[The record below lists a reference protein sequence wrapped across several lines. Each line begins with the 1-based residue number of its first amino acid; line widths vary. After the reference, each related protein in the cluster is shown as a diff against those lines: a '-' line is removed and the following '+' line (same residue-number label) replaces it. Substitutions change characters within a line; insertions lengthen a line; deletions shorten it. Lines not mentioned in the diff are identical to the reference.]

1 MAIRLPKPKKAQS
14 LPPIEPSFDNVH
26 QVNEMQADEIIATDA
41 STSFVTLT
49 EMHEGF
55 NNRRFFDWHGRVSHV
70 QFLAY
75 STFNALIAL
84 MLVALP
90 FVMIGGFQGMVNA
103 SSEQL
108 PMSLLGASSVGV
120 AVLFYLQLAVSK
132 RRFNDLNKT
141 GWLALLMLVPGM
153 NILVYLYLLAVK
165 GSEGANYY
173 GLPARPATQLK
184 TVLMVLIPLLVIS
197 LIGLLTQIVVPSYH
211 SYHSYHS
218 YQSYQAM
225 KNNRDAQNNVIVT
238 ATNPSQSAQA
248 LPAIASAVAASTTQP
263 KNLRTKAVVITGEQ
277 LGNGVASTPQPTAP
291 ANVNPTITTNQV
303 SDTLANTPSRTNQMP
318 EATIDTASP
327 NTLNPDTP
335 NPNSQNQGSNERAQT
350 GSNPTTNAP
359 NSSQASS
366 QGVVSYED
374 FVKASEQQIFIDRR

>member
-26 QVNEMQADEIIATDA
+26 QVDEIIATEAD
-41 STSFVTLT
+41 TSFVTLT
-49 EMHEGF
+49 EIHEGF
-55 NNRRFFDWHGRVSHV
+55 NNRRFFDWHGRVSRV

-84 MLVALP
+84 MLVALL

-141 GWLALLMLVPGM
+141 GWLALLMLVPGV
-153 NILVYLYLLAVK
+153 NVLVYLYLLAVE
-165 GSEGANYY
+165 GTAGANYY

-184 TVLMVLIPLLVIS
+184 TVLMVLIPLLVMS
-197 LIGLLTQIVVPSYH
+197 LIGLLTQVVVPSYH
-211 SYHSYHS
+211 SY
-218 YQSYQAM
+218 QAIR
-225 KNNRDAQNNVIVT
+225 NSREAQNNVIVT
-238 ATNPSQSAQA
+238 ATNPIQSAQIS
-248 LPAIASAVAASTTQP
+248 PATASAVAASTTQP
-263 KNLRTKAVVITGEQ
+263 ENLRTEAVVITGEQ

-291 ANVNPTITTNQV
+291 ANVNPATTTNQV
-303 SDTLANTPSRTNQMP
+303 SDMLANTPSRTNQMP
-318 EATIDTASP
+318 EAPTDAANS
-327 NTLNPDTP
+327 NT
-335 NPNSQNQGSNERAQT
+335 SNQGSNERAQT

-359 NSSQASS
+359 NSS

>member
-14 LPPIEPSFDNVH
+14 LPPIDPSFNNMH
-26 QVNEMQADEIIATDA
+26 QVDEMQPDEIIATEA
-41 STSFVTLT
+41 GTSFVTLT

-55 NNRRFFDWHGRVSHV
+55 NNRRFFDWHGRVSRM

-84 MLVALP
+84 MLVALL

-141 GWLALLMLVPGM
+141 GWLALLMLVPGV
-153 NILVYLYLLAVK
+153 NILVYLYLLAIE
-165 GSEGANYY
+165 GTAGANYY
-173 GLPARPATQLK
+173 GLPARPASQLK
-184 TVLMVLIPLLVIS
+184 TVLMLLIPLLVMS
-197 LIGLLTQIVVPSYH
+197 LIGLLTQVVVPSYQ
-211 SYHSYHS
+211 SYHS
-218 YQSYQAM
+218 YQVM
-225 KNNRDAQNNVIVT
+225 KNSSDAQNNVIVT

-248 LPAIASAVAASTTQP
+248 LPATASAVAASTTQP
-263 KNLRTKAVVITGEQ
+263 ENLRTEAVVITGEQ

-291 ANVNPTITTNQV
+291 ANVNPAMTTNQV
-303 SDTLANTPSRTNQMP
+303 STDTLANTPSRTNQMP
-318 EATIDTASP
+318 EAPTDAANS
-327 NTLNPDTP
+327 NSSNPDTS
-335 NPNSQNQGSNERAQT
+335 NPNSPNQGSNERAQT
-350 GSNPTTNAP
+350 GSSNSTTNAP
-359 NSSQASS
+359 NS

>member
-26 QVNEMQADEIIATDA
+26 QVDEIIETEAG
-41 STSFVTLT
+41 TSFVTLT
-49 EMHEGF
+49 ELHEGF
-55 NNRRFFDWHGRVSHV
+55 NNRRFFDWHGRVSRV

-84 MLVALP
+84 MLVALL

-141 GWLALLMLVPGM
+141 GWLALLMLVPGV
-153 NILVYLYLLAVK
+153 NILVYLYLLAVE
-165 GSEGANYY
+165 GTAGANYY

-184 TVLMVLIPLLVIS
+184 TVLMLLIPLLVMS
-197 LIGLLTQIVVPSYH
+197 LIGLLTQIVMPSYH
-211 SYHSYHS
+211 SY
-218 YQSYQAM
+218 QVM
-225 KNNRDAQNNVIVT
+225 KNSSDAQNNVIVT

-248 LPAIASAVAASTTQP
+248 LPATASAVAASTTQP
-263 KNLRTKAVVITGEQ
+263 ENLRTEAVVITGEQ

-291 ANVNPTITTNQV
+291 ANVNPAMTTNQV
-303 SDTLANTPSRTNQMP
+303 STDTLANTPSRTNQMP
-318 EATIDTASP
+318 EAPTDAANP
-327 NTLNPDTP
+327 DTLNP
-335 NPNSQNQGSNERAQT
+335 NSSNSNSPNSNNLNQGSNERAQT
-350 GSNPTTNAP
+350 GSNPTTNAMG
-359 NSSQASS
+359 S

>member
-14 LPPIEPSFDNVH
+14 LPPIEPSFDNMH
-26 QVNEMQADEIIATDA
+26 QVDEMQPDEIIATEA
-41 STSFVTLT
+41 GTSFVTLT
-49 EMHEGF
+49 EIHEGF
-55 NNRRFFDWHGRVSHV
+55 NNRRFFDWHGRVSRV

-84 MLVALP
+84 MLVALL

-141 GWLALLMLVPGM
+141 GWLALLMLVPGV
-153 NILVYLYLLAVK
+153 NILVYLYLLAV
-165 GSEGANYY
+165 EGTADANYY

-184 TVLMVLIPLLVIS
+184 TVLMVLIPLLVMS
-197 LIGLLTQIVVPSYH
+197 LIGLLTQVVVP
-211 SYHSYHS
+211 S
-218 YQSYQAM
+218 YQSYQAIR
-225 KNNRDAQNNVIVT
+225 NSRDAQNNVILT
-238 ATNPSQSAQA
+238 ATNPSQSAQT
-248 LPAIASAVAASTTQP
+248 LPATASAVAASTTQP
-263 KNLRTKAVVITGEQ
+263 ENLRTEAVVITGEQ
-277 LGNGVASTPQPTAP
+277 LGNGVASTPQPTVP
-291 ANVNPTITTNQV
+291 ANVNPAMTTNQV
-303 SDTLANTPSRTNQMP
+303 STDTLANTPSRTNQMP
-318 EATIDTASP
+318 EAPIDTANP
-327 NTLNPDTP
+327 NTLNPNSL
-335 NPNSQNQGSNERAQT
+335 NPNNLNQGSNERAQT
-350 GSNPTTNAP
+350 GGNPTTNAP
-359 NSSQASS
+359 NS

>member
-14 LPPIEPSFDNVH
+14 LPPIDPSFNNMH
-26 QVNEMQADEIIATDA
+26 QVDEMQPDEIIATEA
-41 STSFVTLT
+41 GTSFVTLT
-49 EMHEGF
+49 EIHEGF
-55 NNRRFFDWHGRVSHV
+55 NNRRFFDWHGRVSRV

-84 MLVALP
+84 MLVAFL

-141 GWLALLMLVPGM
+141 GWLALLMLVPGV
-153 NILVYLYLLAVK
+153 NILVYLYLLAVE
-165 GSEGANYY
+165 GTAGANYY

-184 TVLMVLIPLLVIS
+184 TVLMILIPLLVMS
-197 LIGLLTQIVVPSYH
+197 LIGLLTQIVVPSYQ
-211 SYHSYHS
+211 SYH
-218 YQSYQAM
+218 SYQAM

-238 ATNPSQSAQA
+238 TTNPSQSAQI
-248 LPAIASAVAASTTQP
+248 LPATASAVAASTAQP
-263 KNLRTKAVVITGEQ
+263 ENLRTEAVVITGEQ
-277 LGNGVASTPQPTAP
+277 LGNGVASTPQPPAP
-291 ANVNPTITTNQV
+291 ANVNPAITTNQV
-303 SDTLANTPSRTNQMP
+303 SDTLANPPSVTNQTP
-318 EATIDTASP
+318 EASTDAA
-327 NTLNPDTP
+327 NPSNQ
-335 NPNSQNQGSNERAQT
+335 NPNSSNPNNPNQGLNERAQT
-350 GSNPTTNAP
+350 DSNPTTNAP
-359 NSSQASS
+359 NS

-374 FVKASEQQIFIDRR
+374 FIKASEQQIFIDRR

>member
-26 QVNEMQADEIIATDA
+26 QVDEIIETEVG
-41 STSFVTLT
+41 TSFVTLT

-55 NNRRFFDWHGRVSHV
+55 NNRRFFDWHGRVSRV

-84 MLVALP
+84 MLVALL

-141 GWLALLMLVPGM
+141 GWLALLMLVPGV
-153 NILVYLYLLAVK
+153 NVLVYLYLLAVE
-165 GSEGANYY
+165 GTAGANYY

-184 TVLMVLIPLLVIS
+184 TVLMVLIPLLVMS
-197 LIGLLTQIVVPSYH
+197 LIGLLTQVVVPSYH
-211 SYHSYHS
+211 SY
-218 YQSYQAM
+218 QAIR
-225 KNNRDAQNNVIVT
+225 NSREAQNNVIVT
-238 ATNPSQSAQA
+238 ATNPIQSAQIS
-248 LPAIASAVAASTTQP
+248 PATASAVAASTTQP
-263 KNLRTKAVVITGEQ
+263 ENLRTEAVVITGEQ

-291 ANVNPTITTNQV
+291 ANVNPATTTNQV
-303 SDTLANTPSRTNQMP
+303 SDMLANTPT
-318 EATIDTASP
+318 DTAINSNSSTNP
-327 NTLNPDTP
+327 NT
-335 NPNSQNQGSNERAQT
+335 PNSASDERAQT
-350 GSNPTTNAP
+350 GSNPTANATN
-359 NSSQASS
+359 S

>member
-26 QVNEMQADEIIATDA
+26 QVDEIIETEVG
-41 STSFVTLT
+41 TSFVTLT
-49 EMHEGF
+49 ELHEGF
-55 NNRRFFDWHGRVSHV
+55 NNRRFFDWHGRVSRV

-84 MLVALP
+84 MLVALL

-141 GWLALLMLVPGM
+141 GWLALLMLVPGV
-153 NILVYLYLLAVK
+153 NVLVYLYLLAVK

-173 GLPARPATQLK
+173 GLPARPASQLK
-184 TVLMVLIPLLVIS
+184 TVLMLLIPLLVMS
-197 LIGLLTQIVVPSYH
+197 LIGLLTQIVMPSYQ
-211 SYHSYHS
+211 SYH
-218 YQSYQAM
+218 SYQAM

-238 ATNPSQSAQA
+238 ATNPSQSAQTLSA
-248 LPAIASAVAASTTQP
+248 TASAVAASTTQP
-263 KNLRTKAVVITGEQ
+263 ENLRTEAVVITGEQ
-277 LGNGVASTPQPTAP
+277 LGNGVASTPQPTVP
-291 ANVNPTITTNQV
+291 ANVNPAMTTNQV
-303 SDTLANTPSRTNQMP
+303 STDTLANTPSRTNQMP
-318 EATIDTASP
+318 EAPIDTANP
-327 NTLNPDTP
+327 NTLNP
-335 NPNSQNQGSNERAQT
+335 NSSNSNSPNSNNLNQGSNERAQT
-350 GSNPTTNAP
+350 GSSNSTTNAP
-359 NSSQASS
+359 NS

>member
-14 LPPIEPSFDNVH
+14 LPPIAPSFDNVH
-26 QVNEMQADEIIATDA
+26 QVDEIIETEAG
-41 STSFVTLT
+41 TSFVTLT
-49 EMHEGF
+49 EIHEGF
-55 NNRRFFDWHGRVSHV
+55 NNRRFFDWHGRVSRV

-84 MLVALP
+84 MLVALL

-120 AVLFYLQLAVSK
+120 VVLFYLQLAVSK

-141 GWLALLMLVPGM
+141 GWLALLMLVPGV

-184 TVLMVLIPLLVIS
+184 TVLMVLIPLLVMS
-197 LIGLLTQIVVPSYH
+197 LIGLLTQVVVPSYH
-211 SYHSYHS
+211 SY
-218 YQSYQAM
+218 QAIR
-225 KNNRDAQNNVIVT
+225 NSREAQNNVIVT
-238 ATNPSQSAQA
+238 ATNPIQSAQIS
-248 LPAIASAVAASTTQP
+248 PATASAVAASTTQP
-263 KNLRTKAVVITGEQ
+263 ENLRTEAVVITGEQ

-291 ANVNPTITTNQV
+291 ANVNPATTTNQV
-303 SDTLANTPSRTNQMP
+303 SDMLANTPSRTNQMP
-318 EATIDTASP
+318 EAPTDAA
-327 NTLNPDTP
+327 NPSNQ
-335 NPNSQNQGSNERAQT
+335 NPNSSNPNNPNQSLNERAQT

-359 NSSQASS
+359 NSS

>member
-26 QVNEMQADEIIATDA
+26 QVDKMQVDEIVEAEA
-41 STSFVTLT
+41 GTSFVTLT
-49 EMHEGF
+49 EIREGF
-55 NNRRFFDWHGRVSHV
+55 NNRRFFDWHGRVSRV

-84 MLVALP
+84 MLVTLL

-141 GWLALLMLVPGM
+141 GWLALLMLVPGV
-153 NILVYLYLLAVK
+153 NVLVYLYLLAVE
-165 GSEGANYY
+165 GTAGANYY

-197 LIGLLTQIVVPSYH
+197 LIGLLTQIVVPSYQ
-211 SYHSYHS
+211 SYHSD
-218 YQSYQAM
+218 QAM
-225 KNNRDAQNNVIVT
+225 KNSSDAQNNVIVT
-238 ATNPSQSAQA
+238 ATKPSQSAQA
-248 LPAIASAVAASTTQP
+248 LPATAPAVAASTTQP
-263 KNLRTKAVVITGEQ
+263 ENLRTEAVVITGEQ

-291 ANVNPTITTNQV
+291 ANVNPATTTNQV
-303 SDTLANTPSRTNQMP
+303 PDTLANTPSRTNQMP
-318 EATIDTASP
+318 EAPTDAANP
-327 NTLNPDTP
+327 NTLNPNSS
-335 NPNSQNQGSNERAQT
+335 NPNNLNQGSNERAQT
-350 GSNPTTNAP
+350 NSNPITNATTN
-359 NSSQASS
+359 N

>member
-26 QVNEMQADEIIATDA
+26 QVDEIIATEVG
-41 STSFVTLT
+41 TSFVTLT
-49 EMHEGF
+49 EIHEGF
-55 NNRRFFDWHGRVSHV
+55 NNRRFFDWHGRVSRV

-84 MLVALP
+84 MLVALL

-141 GWLALLMLVPGM
+141 GWLALLMLVPGV
-153 NILVYLYLLAVK
+153 NVLVYLYLLAVE
-165 GSEGANYY
+165 GTAGANYY

-184 TVLMVLIPLLVIS
+184 TVLMVLIPLLVMS
-197 LIGLLTQIVVPSYH
+197 LIGLLTQVVVPSYH
-211 SYHSYHS
+211 SY
-218 YQSYQAM
+218 QAIR
-225 KNNRDAQNNVIVT
+225 NSRDAQNNVIVT
-238 ATNPSQSAQA
+238 ATNPSQSAQT
-248 LPAIASAVAASTTQP
+248 LPATASAVAASTTQP
-263 KNLRTKAVVITGEQ
+263 ENLRTEAVVITGEQ

-291 ANVNPTITTNQV
+291 ANVNPATTTNQV
-303 SDTLANTPSRTNQMP
+303 SDMLANTPSRTNQMP
-318 EATIDTASP
+318 EAPTDAANS
-327 NTLNPDTP
+327 NT
-335 NPNSQNQGSNERAQT
+335 SNQGSNERAQT

-359 NSSQASS
+359 NSS

>member
-26 QVNEMQADEIIATDA
+26 QVDEIIETEAD
-41 STSFVTLT
+41 TSFVTLT
-49 EMHEGF
+49 EIHECF
-55 NNRRFFDWHGRVSHV
+55 NNRRFFDWHGRVSRV

-84 MLVALP
+84 MLVAFL
-90 FVMIGGFQGMVNA
+90 FVMIGGFQGMRNA
-103 SSEQL
+103 GSEQL

-120 AVLFYLQLAVSK
+120 VVLFYLQLAVSK

-141 GWLALLMLVPGM
+141 GWLALLMLVPGV
-153 NILVYLYLLAVK
+153 NILVYLYLLAVE
-165 GSEGANYY
+165 GTAGANYY

-184 TVLMVLIPLLVIS
+184 TVLMVLIPLLVMS

-211 SYHSYHS
+211 SYQS

-225 KNNRDAQNNVIVT
+225 KNNKDAQNNVIVT
-238 ATNPSQSAQA
+238 ATNPSQSAQI
-248 LPAIASAVAASTTQP
+248 LPATASTVAASTTQP
-263 KNLRTKAVVITGEQ
+263 ENLRTEAVVITGEQ

-291 ANVNPTITTNQV
+291 ANVNPATTTNQV
-303 SDTLANTPSRTNQMP
+303 SDMLANTPSRTNQMP
-318 EATIDTASP
+318 DAPTDAANSNSSNP
-327 NTLNPDTP
+327 NTQ
-335 NPNSQNQGSNERAQT
+335 NPNTPNQGSNELAQT
-350 GSNPTTNAP
+350 GSNPTTNAT
-359 NSSQASS
+359 NS

>member
-26 QVNEMQADEIIATDA
+26 QVDEIIATEA
-41 STSFVTLT
+41 GTSFVTLT

-55 NNRRFFDWHGRVSHV
+55 NNRRFFDWHGRVSRV
-70 QFLAY
+70 QFLVY

-84 MLVALP
+84 MLVALL
-90 FVMIGGFQGMVNA
+90 FVMIGGFQGMANA

-120 AVLFYLQLAVSK
+120 VVLFYLQLAVSK

-141 GWLALLMLVPGM
+141 GWLALLMLVPGV
-153 NILVYLYLLAVK
+153 NILVYLYLLAVE
-165 GSEGANYY
+165 GTAGANYY

-184 TVLMVLIPLLVIS
+184 TVLMVLIPLLVMS
-197 LIGLLTQIVVPSYH
+197 LIGLLTQVVVP
-211 SYHSYHS
+211 S
-218 YQSYQAM
+218 YQSYQAIRNS
-225 KNNRDAQNNVIVT
+225 KDAQNNVIVT
-238 ATNPSQSAQA
+238 ATNPSQSAQI
-248 LPAIASAVAASTTQP
+248 LPATASAVTASTAQP
-263 KNLRTKAVVITGEQ
+263 ENLRTEAVVITGEQ

-291 ANVNPTITTNQV
+291 ANVNPAITTSQV
-303 SDTLANTPSRTNQMP
+303 SDTLANTPSVTNQTP
-318 EATIDTASP
+318 EAPIDAANYNSP
-327 NTLNPDTP
+327 NPDTP
-335 NPNSQNQGSNERAQT
+335 NSNSPNQGSNERAQT
-350 GSNPTTNAP
+350 GSNPTTNAT

-366 QGVVSYED
+366 QSVVSYED

>member
-14 LPPIEPSFDNVH
+14 LPPIEPSFDNMH
-26 QVNEMQADEIIATDA
+26 QVDKMQVDEIIETEAG
-41 STSFVTLT
+41 TSLVTST

-55 NNRRFFDWHGRVSHV
+55 NNRRFFDWHGRVSRV

-84 MLVALP
+84 MLVALL

-120 AVLFYLQLAVSK
+120 VVLFYLQLAVSK

-141 GWLALLMLVPGM
+141 GWLALLMLVPGV
-153 NILVYLYLLAVK
+153 NILVYLYLLAVE
-165 GSEGANYY
+165 GTAGANYY

-197 LIGLLTQIVVPSYH
+197 LIGLLTQVVVPSYQ
-211 SYHSYHS
+211 SYHSD
-218 YQSYQAM
+218 QAM
-225 KNNRDAQNNVIVT
+225 KNSRDAQNNVIVT
-238 ATNPSQSAQA
+238 ATKPSQSAQT
-248 LPAIASAVAASTTQP
+248 LPATASAVAASTTQP
-263 KNLRTKAVVITGEQ
+263 ENLRTEAVVITGEQ
-277 LGNGVASTPQPTAP
+277 LGNGVASIPQPTAP
-291 ANVNPTITTNQV
+291 ANVNPATTTNQV

-318 EATIDTASP
+318 DAPTDAANP
-327 NTLNPDTP
+327 NTLNPNSS
-335 NPNSQNQGSNERAQT
+335 NPNNLNQGSNERAQT
-350 GSNPTTNAP
+350 GSNSTTNAP
-359 NSSQASS
+359 NS

>member
-26 QVNEMQADEIIATDA
+26 QVDEIIATEVG
-41 STSFVTLT
+41 TSFVTLT
-49 EMHEGF
+49 EIHEGF
-55 NNRRFFDWHGRVSHV
+55 NNRRFFDWHGRVSRV

-84 MLVALP
+84 MLVALL

-141 GWLALLMLVPGM
+141 GWLALLMLVPGV
-153 NILVYLYLLAVK
+153 NVLVYLYLLAVE
-165 GSEGANYY
+165 GTAGANYY

-184 TVLMVLIPLLVIS
+184 TVLMVLIPLLVMS
-197 LIGLLTQIVVPSYH
+197 LIGLLTQVVVPSYH
-211 SYHSYHS
+211 SY
-218 YQSYQAM
+218 QAIR
-225 KNNRDAQNNVIVT
+225 NSREAQNKVIVT
-238 ATNPSQSAQA
+238 ATNPTQSAQIS
-248 LPAIASAVAASTTQP
+248 PATASAVAASTPQP
-263 KNLRTKAVVITGEQ
+263 ENLRTEAVVITGEQ

-291 ANVNPTITTNQV
+291 ANVNPATTTNQV
-303 SDTLANTPSRTNQMP
+303 SDMLANTPSRTNQMP
-318 EATIDTASP
+318 EAPTDAANS
-327 NTLNPDTP
+327 NT
-335 NPNSQNQGSNERAQT
+335 SNQGSNERAQT

-359 NSSQASS
+359 NSS

>member
-14 LPPIEPSFDNVH
+14 LPPIEPSFDNMH
-26 QVNEMQADEIIATDA
+26 QIDEMQPDEIIATEA
-41 STSFVTLT
+41 GTSFVTLT
-49 EMHEGF
+49 EIHEGF
-55 NNRRFFDWHGRVSHV
+55 NNRRFFDWHGRVSRV

-84 MLVALP
+84 MLVASL

-141 GWLALLMLVPGM
+141 GWLALLMLVPGV
-153 NILVYLYLLAVK
+153 NVLVYLYLLAVE
-165 GSEGANYY
+165 GTVGANYY

-184 TVLMVLIPLLVIS
+184 TVLMLLIPLLVMS
-197 LIGLLTQIVVPSYH
+197 LIGLLTQIVMPSYQ
-211 SYHSYHS
+211 SYH
-218 YQSYQAM
+218 SYQAM
-225 KNNRDAQNNVIVT
+225 KNNRDAQNNVILT
-238 ATNPSQSAQA
+238 ATNPSQSAQT
-248 LPAIASAVAASTTQP
+248 LPATASAVAASTTQP
-263 KNLRTKAVVITGEQ
+263 ENLRTEAVVITGEQ
-277 LGNGVASTPQPTAP
+277 LGNGVASSPQPTAS
-291 ANVNPTITTNQV
+291 ANVNPATTTNQV
-303 SDTLANTPSRTNQMP
+303 SDTLANTPSMTNQMP
-318 EATIDTASP
+318 EAPTDAANP
-327 NTLNPDTP
+327 DTLNP
-335 NPNSQNQGSNERAQT
+335 NSSNSNSPNSNNLNQGSNERAQT
-350 GSNPTTNAP
+350 GGNPTTNAP
-359 NSSQASS
+359 NS

>member
-26 QVNEMQADEIIATDA
+26 QVDEMQADEIIATEA

-49 EMHEGF
+49 KIHEGF
-55 NNRRFFDWHGRVSHV
+55 NNRRFFDWHGRVSRV

-84 MLVALP
+84 MLVALL

-108 PMSLLGASSVGV
+108 PMSLLGASSVGM

-141 GWLALLMLVPGM
+141 GWLALLMLVPGV
-153 NILVYLYLLAVK
+153 NILVYLYLLAVE
-165 GSEGANYY
+165 GTAGANYY

-197 LIGLLTQIVVPSYH
+197 FIGLLTQIVVPSYQ
-211 SYHSYHS
+211 SYH
-218 YQSYQAM
+218 SYQAM

-238 ATNPSQSAQA
+238 TTNPSQSAQI
-248 LPAIASAVAASTTQP
+248 LPATASAVAASTTQP
-263 KNLRTKAVVITGEQ
+263 ENLRTEAVVITGEQ
-277 LGNGVASTPQPTAP
+277 LGNGVASTPQPPAP
-291 ANVNPTITTNQV
+291 ANVNPAITTNQV
-303 SDTLANTPSRTNQMP
+303 SDTLANPPSVTNQTP
-318 EATIDTASP
+318 EASTDAA
-327 NTLNPDTP
+327 NPSNQ
-335 NPNSQNQGSNERAQT
+335 NPNSSNPNNPNQGLNERAQT
-350 GSNPTTNAP
+350 DSNPTANATN
-359 NSSQASS
+359 S

-374 FVKASEQQIFIDRR
+374 FIKASEQQIFIDRR

>member
-14 LPPIEPSFDNVH
+14 LPPIEPSFDNMH
-26 QVNEMQADEIIATDA
+26 QVDEIIETEAD
-41 STSFVTLT
+41 TSFVTLT
-49 EMHEGF
+49 KLHEGF
-55 NNRRFFDWHGRVSHV
+55 NNRRFFDWHGRVSRV

-84 MLVALP
+84 MLVALL

-120 AVLFYLQLAVSK
+120 AVLLYLQLAVSK

-141 GWLALLMLVPGM
+141 GWLALLMLVPGV
-153 NILVYLYLLAVK
+153 NILVYLYLLAVE
-165 GSEGANYY
+165 GTAGANYY

-197 LIGLLTQIVVPSYH
+197 LIGLLTQVVVPSYQ
-211 SYHSYHS
+211 S

-225 KNNRDAQNNVIVT
+225 KNNKDAQNNVIVT
-238 ATNPSQSAQA
+238 ATNPSQSAQI
-248 LPAIASAVAASTTQP
+248 LPATASAVAASSTQP
-263 KNLRTKAVVITGEQ
+263 ENLRTEAVVITGEQ

-291 ANVNPTITTNQV
+291 ANVNPATTTNQV
-303 SDTLANTPSRTNQMP
+303 SDMLANTPSRTNQMP
-318 EATIDTASP
+318 EAPTDTAINP
-327 NTLNPDTP
+327 NTLNL
-335 NPNSQNQGSNERAQT
+335 NPNSSNPNIPNSASDERAQT
-350 GSNPTTNAP
+350 GSNPTANATN
-359 NSSQASS
+359 S

>member
-26 QVNEMQADEIIATDA
+26 QVDEIIETEAG
-41 STSFVTLT
+41 TSFVTLT
-49 EMHEGF
+49 ELHEGF
-55 NNRRFFDWHGRVSHV
+55 NDRRFFDWHGRVSRV

-84 MLVALP
+84 MLVALL

-141 GWLALLMLVPGM
+141 GWLALLMLVPGV
-153 NILVYLYLLAVK
+153 NILVYLYLLAIE
-165 GSEGANYY
+165 GTAGANYY
-173 GLPARPATQLK
+173 GLPARPASQLK
-184 TVLMVLIPLLVIS
+184 TVLMLLIPLLVMS
-197 LIGLLTQIVVPSYH
+197 LIGLLTQIVMPSYH
-211 SYHSYHS
+211 SY
-218 YQSYQAM
+218 QVM
-225 KNNRDAQNNVIVT
+225 KNSSDAQNNVIVT

-248 LPAIASAVAASTTQP
+248 LPATASAVAASTTQP
-263 KNLRTKAVVITGEQ
+263 ENLRTEAVVITGEQ

-291 ANVNPTITTNQV
+291 ANVNPAMTTNQV
-303 SDTLANTPSRTNQMP
+303 STDTLANTPSRTNQMP
-318 EATIDTASP
+318 EAPIDTANP
-327 NTLNPDTP
+327 NTLNP
-335 NPNSQNQGSNERAQT
+335 NSLNSNSPNSNNLNQGSNERAQT
-350 GSNPTTNAP
+350 GSSNSTTNAP
-359 NSSQASS
+359 NS

>member
-14 LPPIEPSFDNVH
+14 LPPIEPSFDNMH
-26 QVNEMQADEIIATDA
+26 QVDEMQPDEIIATEA
-41 STSFVTLT
+41 GTSFVTLT
-49 EMHEGF
+49 EIHEGF
-55 NNRRFFDWHGRVSHV
+55 NNRRFFDWHGRVSRV

-84 MLVALP
+84 MLIASL

-141 GWLALLMLVPGM
+141 GWLALLMLVPGV
-153 NILVYLYLLAVK
+153 NVLVYLYLLAVE
-165 GSEGANYY
+165 GTVGANYY

-184 TVLMVLIPLLVIS
+184 TVLMILIPLLVMS

-211 SYHSYHS
+211 SY
-218 YQSYQAM
+218 QAM
-225 KNNRDAQNNVIVT
+225 KNSRDAQNNVIVT
-238 ATNPSQSAQA
+238 ATNPSQSAQI
-248 LPAIASAVAASTTQP
+248 LPATASAVTASTAQP
-263 KNLRTKAVVITGEQ
+263 ENLRTETVVITGEQ

-291 ANVNPTITTNQV
+291 ANVNPATTTNQV
-303 SDTLANTPSRTNQMP
+303 SDMLANTPSRTNQMP
-318 EATIDTASP
+318 EAPTDTAINP
-327 NTLNPDTP
+327 NTLNL
-335 NPNSQNQGSNERAQT
+335 NPNSSNPNIPNSASDERAQT
-350 GSNPTTNAP
+350 GSNPTANATN
-359 NSSQASS
+359 S

>member
-26 QVNEMQADEIIATDA
+26 QVDEIIATEVG
-41 STSFVTLT
+41 TSFVTLT

-55 NNRRFFDWHGRVSHV
+55 NNRRFFDWHGRVSRV

-84 MLVALP
+84 MLVALL

-141 GWLALLMLVPGM
+141 GWLALLMLVPGV
-153 NILVYLYLLAVK
+153 NVLVYLYLLAVE
-165 GSEGANYY
+165 GTAGANYY

-184 TVLMVLIPLLVIS
+184 TVLMVLIPLLVMS
-197 LIGLLTQIVVPSYH
+197 LIGLLTQVVVPSYH
-211 SYHSYHS
+211 SY
-218 YQSYQAM
+218 QAIR
-225 KNNRDAQNNVIVT
+225 NSREAQNNVIVT
-238 ATNPSQSAQA
+238 ATNPIQSAQIS
-248 LPAIASAVAASTTQP
+248 PATASAVAASTTQP
-263 KNLRTKAVVITGEQ
+263 ENLRTEAVVITGEQ

-291 ANVNPTITTNQV
+291 ANVNPATTTNQV
-303 SDTLANTPSRTNQMP
+303 SDMLANTPSRTNQMP
-318 EATIDTASP
+318 EAPTDAANS
-327 NTLNPDTP
+327 NT
-335 NPNSQNQGSNERAQT
+335 SNQGSNERAQT

-359 NSSQASS
+359 NS

>member
-14 LPPIEPSFDNVH
+14 LPPIEPSFDNMH
-26 QVNEMQADEIIATDA
+26 QVDEMQPDEIIATEA
-41 STSFVTLT
+41 GTSFVTLT
-49 EMHEGF
+49 EIHEGF
-55 NNRRFFDWHGRVSHV
+55 NNRRFFDWHGRVSRV

-75 STFNALIAL
+75 FTFNALIAL
-84 MLVALP
+84 MLVALL

-108 PMSLLGASSVGV
+108 PMSLLGASSVGM

-141 GWLALLMLVPGM
+141 GWLALLMLVPGV
-153 NILVYLYLLAVK
+153 NILVYLYLLAVE
-165 GSEGANYY
+165 GTAGANYY

-197 LIGLLTQIVVPSYH
+197 FIGLLTQVVVP
-211 SYHSYHS
+211 S

-225 KNNRDAQNNVIVT
+225 KNNKDAQNNVIVT
-238 ATNPSQSAQA
+238 ATNPSQSAQI
-248 LPAIASAVAASTTQP
+248 LPATASAVAASTTQP
-263 KNLRTKAVVITGEQ
+263 ENLRTEAVIITGEQ
-277 LGNGVASTPQPTAP
+277 LGNGVASNPQPTAP
-291 ANVNPTITTNQV
+291 ANVNPAMTTNQV
-303 SDTLANTPSRTNQMP
+303 STDTLANTPSRTNQMP
-318 EATIDTASP
+318 EAPIDTANP
-327 NTLNPDTP
+327 NTLNP
-335 NPNSQNQGSNERAQT
+335 NSLNSNSPNSNNLNQGSNERAQT
-350 GSNPTTNAP
+350 GSNPTTNAT
-359 NSSQASS
+359 NS

>member
-14 LPPIEPSFDNVH
+14 LPPIEPSFDNMH
-26 QVNEMQADEIIATDA
+26 QVDEMQPDEIIATEA
-41 STSFVTLT
+41 GTSFVTLT
-49 EMHEGF
+49 EIHEGF
-55 NNRRFFDWHGRVSHV
+55 NNRRFFDWHGRVSRV

-84 MLVALP
+84 MLVALL

-141 GWLALLMLVPGM
+141 GWLALLMLVPGV
-153 NILVYLYLLAVK
+153 NILVYLYLLAIE
-165 GSEGANYY
+165 GTAGANYY
-173 GLPARPATQLK
+173 GLPARPASQLK
-184 TVLMVLIPLLVIS
+184 TVLMLLIPLLVMS
-197 LIGLLTQIVVPSYH
+197 LIGLLTQIVMPSYH
-211 SYHSYHS
+211 SY
-218 YQSYQAM
+218 QVM
-225 KNNRDAQNNVIVT
+225 KNSSDAQNNVIVT

-248 LPAIASAVAASTTQP
+248 LPATASAVAASTTQP
-263 KNLRTKAVVITGEQ
+263 ENLRTEAVVITGEQ

-291 ANVNPTITTNQV
+291 ANVNPAMTTNQV
-303 SDTLANTPSRTNQMP
+303 STDTLANTPSRTNQMP
-318 EATIDTASP
+318 EAPTDAANS
-327 NTLNPDTP
+327 NSSNPDTS
-335 NPNSQNQGSNERAQT
+335 NPNSPNQGSNERAQT
-350 GSNPTTNAP
+350 GSSNSTTNAP
-359 NSSQASS
+359 NS

>member
-26 QVNEMQADEIIATDA
+26 QVDEIIETEAD
-41 STSFVTLT
+41 TSFVTLT
-49 EMHEGF
+49 QIHEGF
-55 NNRRFFDWHGRVSHV
+55 NNRRFFDWHGRVSRV

-84 MLVALP
+84 MLVALL

-120 AVLFYLQLAVSK
+120 AVLLYLQLAVSK

-141 GWLALLMLVPGM
+141 GWLALLMLVPGV
-153 NILVYLYLLAVK
+153 NVLVYLYLLAVE
-165 GSEGANYY
+165 GTAGANYY

-184 TVLMVLIPLLVIS
+184 TVLMVLIPLLVMS
-197 LIGLLTQIVVPSYH
+197 LIGLLTQVVVPSYH
-211 SYHSYHS
+211 SY
-218 YQSYQAM
+218 QAIR
-225 KNNRDAQNNVIVT
+225 NSREAQNNVIVT
-238 ATNPSQSAQA
+238 ATNPIQSAQIS
-248 LPAIASAVAASTTQP
+248 PATASAVAASTTQP
-263 KNLRTKAVVITGEQ
+263 ENLRTEAVVITGEQ

-291 ANVNPTITTNQV
+291 ANVNPATTTNQV
-303 SDTLANTPSRTNQMP
+303 SDMLANTPSRTNQMP
-318 EATIDTASP
+318 EAPTDAANS
-327 NTLNPDTP
+327 NT
-335 NPNSQNQGSNERAQT
+335 SNQGSNERAQT

-359 NSSQASS
+359 NSS

>member
-14 LPPIEPSFDNVH
+14 LPPIAPSFDNVH
-26 QVNEMQADEIIATDA
+26 QVDKIIETEAD
-41 STSFVTLT
+41 TSFVTLT
-49 EMHEGF
+49 EIHEGF
-55 NNRRFFDWHGRVSHV
+55 NNRRFFDWHGRVSRV

-84 MLVALP
+84 MLVALL

-103 SSEQL
+103 SIEQL

-141 GWLALLMLVPGM
+141 GWLALLMLVPGV
-153 NILVYLYLLAVK
+153 NILVYLYLLVVEGTA
-165 GSEGANYY
+165 GANYY

-197 LIGLLTQIVVPSYH
+197 LIGLLTQVVVPSYE
-211 SYHSYHS
+211 SYHS
-218 YQSYQAM
+218 YQAIRKS
-225 KNNRDAQNNVIVT
+225 KDAQNNVIVT
-238 ATNPSQSAQA
+238 ATKPSQSAQT
-248 LPAIASAVAASTTQP
+248 LPATASAVAASTTQP
-263 KNLRTKAVVITGEQ
+263 ENLRTEAVVITGEQ
-277 LGNGVASTPQPTAP
+277 LGNGVASTPQPPAP
-291 ANVNPTITTNQV
+291 ANVNPATTTNQV
-303 SDTLANTPSRTNQMP
+303 SDTLANTPT
-318 EATIDTASP
+318 DTAINSNSSTNP
-327 NTLNPDTP
+327 NT
-335 NPNSQNQGSNERAQT
+335 PNSGSNERAQT
-350 GSNPTTNAP
+350 GSNPTTNAT
-359 NSSQASS
+359 NS

>member
-14 LPPIEPSFDNVH
+14 LPPIEPSFDNMH
-26 QVNEMQADEIIATDA
+26 QVNEMQADEIIETEAG
-41 STSFVTLT
+41 TSFVTLT

-55 NNRRFFDWHGRVSHV
+55 NNRRFFDWHGRVSRV

-84 MLVALP
+84 MLVALL

-141 GWLALLMLVPGM
+141 GWLALLMLVPGV
-153 NILVYLYLLAVK
+153 NILVYLYLLAIE
-165 GSEGANYY
+165 GTAGANYY
-173 GLPARPATQLK
+173 GLPARPASQLK
-184 TVLMVLIPLLVIS
+184 TVLMLLIPLLVMS
-197 LIGLLTQIVVPSYH
+197 LIGLLTQIVVPSYQ
-211 SYHSYHS
+211 SYHS
-218 YQSYQAM
+218 YQVM
-225 KNNRDAQNNVIVT
+225 KNSSDAQNNVIVT
-238 ATNPSQSAQA
+238 AANPSQSAQI
-248 LPAIASAVAASTTQP
+248 LPATASAVAASTTQP
-263 KNLRTKAVVITGEQ
+263 ENLRTEAVVITGEQ
-277 LGNGVASTPQPTAP
+277 LGNGVASTPQPTVP
-291 ANVNPTITTNQV
+291 ANVNPAMTTNQV
-303 SDTLANTPSRTNQMP
+303 STDTLANTPSRTNQMP
-318 EATIDTASP
+318 EAPIDTANP
-327 NTLNPDTP
+327 NTLNPNSL
-335 NPNSQNQGSNERAQT
+335 NPNNLNQGSNERAQT
-350 GSNPTTNAP
+350 GSNPTTNAMG
-359 NSSQASS
+359 S

>member
-26 QVNEMQADEIIATDA
+26 QVDEIIETEVG
-41 STSFVTLT
+41 TSFVTLT

-55 NNRRFFDWHGRVSHV
+55 NNRRFFDWHGRVSRV

-84 MLVALP
+84 MLVALL

-108 PMSLLGASSVGV
+108 PTSLLGASSVGV

-141 GWLALLMLVPGM
+141 GWLALLMLVPGV
-153 NILVYLYLLAVK
+153 NVLVYLYLLAVE
-165 GSEGANYY
+165 GNAGANYY

-184 TVLMVLIPLLVIS
+184 TVLMVLIPLLVMS
-197 LIGLLTQIVVPSYH
+197 LIGLLTQVVVPSYH
-211 SYHSYHS
+211 SY
-218 YQSYQAM
+218 QAIR
-225 KNNRDAQNNVIVT
+225 NSREAQNNVIVT
-238 ATNPSQSAQA
+238 ATNPIQSAQIS
-248 LPAIASAVAASTTQP
+248 PATASAVAASTTQP
-263 KNLRTKAVVITGEQ
+263 ENLRTEAVVITGEQ

-291 ANVNPTITTNQV
+291 ANVNPATTTNQV
-303 SDTLANTPSRTNQMP
+303 SDMLANTPSRTNQMP
-318 EATIDTASP
+318 EAPTDAANS
-327 NTLNPDTP
+327 NT
-335 NPNSQNQGSNERAQT
+335 SNQGSNERAQT

-359 NSSQASS
+359 NSS